1 MATTMAA
8 PVNNSISLATK
19 YVPFLDEIYK
29 RESVTSILDTANERV
44 NWIGAQTAKVF
55 KIETDGLGNY
65 SRNAGFV
72 PGSVD
77 GTWETLTIERDR
89 GRSFTVDV
97 MDNDETLGMALSA
110 TLSQFER
117 TQVVPE
123 IDSYRMSKMAAGA
136 GTTVTATLSG
146 SDSIPSLLR
155 TAQATMDDKEVP
167 YEGRILFVNPTIY
180 GYLKEDITRYTANG
194 DPNVN
199 GEVEMYDGMRVI
211 RVPSARFN
219 TVTTLAQPTDASSTG
234 GYSVSGVDINFM
246 IVHPSAVIQVI
257 KHQVPRLF
265 SPEVNQESDA
275 WKLNYRVVY
284 DNWVLSNKTYGIYVH
299 KKASASTGA

>member
-19 YVPFLDEIYK
+19 FLPYLDDVYK
-29 RESVTSILDTANERV
+29 RQSLSSVLDTASDRV

-55 KIETDGLGNY
+55 KVDVDGLGDY

-72 PGSVD
+72 PGSTD

-89 GRSFTVDV
+89 GRSFTIDV
-97 MDNDETLGMALSA
+97 MDNDETLGMAMAS
-110 TLSQFER
+110 TLGEFER
-117 TQVVPE
+117 VQVVPE
-123 IDSYRMSKMAAGA
+123 IDAYRFAKYAAGA
-136 GTTVTATLSG
+136 GTTVTATLSN
-146 SDSIPSLLR
+146 SDDVAALIQ
-155 TAQATMDDKEVP
+155 TAEATLDDKEVP

-180 GYLKEDITRYTANG
+180 SYLKGDITRFTMNG

-219 TVTTLAQPTDASSTG
+219 TVCTLAQPSDASSTG
-234 GYSVSGVDINFM
+234 GYTAAGVDINFM
-246 IVHPSAVIQVI
+246 LIHPSAVLQVI
-257 KHQVPRLF
+257 KHQIPRVF
-265 SPEVNQESDA
+265 SPEVNQEADA
-275 WKLNYRVVY
+275 YKINYRVVH
-284 DNWVLSNKTYGIYVH
+284 DCWVLANKTYGIYVH
-299 KKASASTGA
+299 KKANASS